1 MNFIDFTEEDKV
13 NQSSIDDQHK
23 CMAEII
29 NSIYYRVI
37 AADKKSIL
45 NHLNKFLEIIKTH
58 FEDEERL
65 MKDNS
70 FPGYISH
77 KLEHDRFYRQ
87 VLLTTDRFSKGDEN
101 VGLEQLKGIKRWFF
115 NHIEI
120 NDKKLG
126 KFLAEKGISG

>member
-1 MNFIDFTEEDKV
+1 MGFINFTQEDKV
-13 NQSSIDDQHK
+13 NLPSIDDQHK
-23 CMAEII
+23 NMAEII
-29 NSIYYRVI
+29 NSVYDGVI
-37 AADKKSIL
+37 AADKKTIL
-45 NHLNKFLEIIKTH
+45 NQLNKFLEIIKTH

-65 MKDNS
+65 MKNNH

-87 VLLTTDRFSKGDEN
+87 ILLTTDRFSKGLEN

-126 KFLAEKGISG
+126 KFLAEKGISE

>member
-1 MNFIDFTEEDKV
+1 MSFINFTQEDKV
-13 NQSSIDDQHK
+13 NLPSIDDQHK
-23 CMAEII
+23 SMAEII
-29 NSIYYRVI
+29 NSIYDGVI
-37 AADKKSIL
+37 AADKKTIL

-65 MKDNS
+65 MKNNH

-87 VLLTTDRFSKGDEN
+87 ILLTTDQFSKGLEN
-101 VGLEQLKGIKRWFF
+101 VGIEQLKGIKRWFF

-126 KFLAEKGISG
+126 KFLAEKGISE